1 MIGDRFD
8 SNGNISFHS
17 LKIFFDQNLISV
29 REYLLN
35 NYTNYRNINDTH
47 VREKSNLI
55 RILNDNVPIHINFDV
70 GPSSRNSQL
79 KLCCK

>member
-35 NYTNYRNINDTH
+35 NYTNYNDINNIH
-47 VREKSNLI
+47 FKVKQNLI
-55 RILNDNVPIHINFDV
+55 RTTNNNVPIHINFDI
-70 GPSSRNSQL
+70 GPPIT
-79 KLCCK
+79 K